1 MHELTLNIK
10 GHALTAAMETAMMA
24 SGFKL
29 INMEGF
35 FFWMGTWWFVKEGG
49 LRGGLGCTGSS

>member
-49 LRGGLGCTGSS
+49 LRGAY